1 MVNDRLRDLKAPCSS
16 NVAWQNVPEENFQL
30 LPRSSLNFAETLAD
44 SYEANNDITITMD
57 GTDSYM
63 SDFFNEVEDI
73 STSLDKISATVEE
86 VKKKHSFI
94 LSAPSTDEKIKQEL
108 EDLMAEIK
116 RLSNK
121 VRQKLKLMEQN
132 IEQLEHV
139 NSTSAD
145 LRIRKTQQSALS
157 RRFVDIM
164 SAYNNI
170 QVEYR
175 ERCKDRIKR
184 QLEITG
190 HSKTDA
196 EIEEML
202 ESGNP
207 AIFTQGIVIETQKA
221 KQTVADIENRHA
233 DIIKLEKS
241 IRELHDMFVDM
252 AVLIESQ
259 GELVDR
265 IEHNVQN
272 AADFVDSAANDINR
286 AVRYKSKARKK
297 RVIAI
302 ICFSALIVLIILV
315 IAGYF
320 GIS

>member
-1 MVNDRLRDLKAPCSS
+1 MVNDRLRDLKA
-16 NVAWQNVPEENFQL
+16 A
-30 LPRSSLNFAETLAD
+30 LND
-44 SYEANNDITITMD
+44 SYEANNDITITVD

-139 NSTSAD
+139 NNTSAV
-145 LRIRKTQQSALS
+145 LRIRETQQSALS

-164 SAYNNI
+164 SAYNTI

-207 AIFTQGIVIETQKA
+207 AVFTQG
-221 KQTVADIENRHA
+221 
-233 DIIKLEKS
+233 
-241 IRELHDMFVDM
+241 
-252 AVLIESQ
+252 

-272 AADFVDSAANDINR
+272 AADFVDNAASDLSR
-286 AVRYKSKARKK
+286 AVKYKSKARK
-297 RVIAI
+297 
-302 ICFSALIVLIILV
+302 
-315 IAGYF
+315 
-320 GIS
+320 

>member
-1 MVNDRLRDLKAPCSS
+1 MVNDRLRDLKA
-16 NVAWQNVPEENFQL
+16 A
-30 LPRSSLNFAETLAD
+30 LND
-44 SYEANNDITITMD
+44 SYEANSDITITVD

-139 NSTSAD
+139 NNTSAV
-145 LRIRKTQQSALS
+145 LRIRETQQSALS

-164 SAYNNI
+164 SAYNTI

-207 AIFTQGIVIETQKA
+207 AVFTQGIVIETQKA
-221 KQTVADIENRHA
+221 RQTVADIENRHA

-241 IRELHDMFVDM
+241 IRELRDLFVDM
-252 AVLIESQ
+252 AALIENQ

-272 AADFVDSAANDINR
+272 AADFVDNAASDLSR
-286 AVRYKSKARKK
+286 AVKYKSKARKK
-297 RVIAI
+297 I
-302 ICFSALIVLIILV
+302 IILCIIVAIVLIILGL
-315 IAGYF
+315 IIGFYA
-320 GIS
+320 